1 MPCES
6 SLGYRS
12 QPGLEFR
19 EHAVV
24 RRAGRRWNRHVS
36 RITRTTIRG
45 LPGSL
50 MDLGELADSDRVV
63 RGGVEHS
70 KEFGPRLLITT
81 EFKQGAAQRH
91 PGGQISGMLG
101 QPRLA
106 DSDGFLAV
114 ASPSILFRKLRK
126 SNRRRILLNPASKI
140 PNPRV
145 IRHA

>member
-6 SLGYRS
+6 SLRYCS
-12 QPGLEFR
+12 QPGLEFP

-24 RRAGRRWNRHVS
+24 RRAGRLWNRNVS

-45 LPGSL
+45 LLGSL
-50 MDLGELADSDRVV
+50 MDLGELADCDRIV
-63 RGGVEHS
+63 RGRVEHS

-91 PGGQISGMLG
+91 SGGQIGGMPG

-126 SNRRRILLNPASKI
+126 SNRRRVLLNPASKI